1 MQDHTSAHET
11 CPMVKKVKGT
21 CSNADPAALLTEQGE
36 NSPCAGIGLSPA
48 TEADVFKSIFKTEAL
63 G

>member
-1 MQDHTSAHET
+1 MQDHTSAQET

-21 CSNADPAALLTEQGE
+21 CSNADPAALLTQQGG
-36 NSPCAGIGLSPA
+36 NSSCAGFDLSPVR
-48 TEADVFKSIFKTEAL
+48 EADVFKSIPTTEAL